1 MIHYRNAA
9 RARDVDSRALVA
21 SAKRLLGAV
30 GESGASLSLTLV
42 GDAEMRAINR
52 DHRGKDRSTDV
63 LSFSLDGESPAPDP
77 GNDSERL
84 LGDVVISVET
94 ARRQAADYDA
104 TLQEEI
110 YRLLI
115 HGLLH
120 VLGHD
125 HVQAGER
132 RAMQREERRLA
143 AAIGLGT
150 VS

>member
-21 SAKRLLGAV
+21 AAKRLLAAV
-30 GESGASLSLTLV
+30 GEERSSLSLTIV
-42 GDAEMRAINR
+42 SDAAMKAMNCE
-52 DHRGKDRSTDV
+52 HRGKDRPTDV
-63 LSFSLDGESPAPDP
+63 LSFSLDGEAAATGGSVVP
-77 GNDSERL
+77 ERL

-94 ARRQAADYDA
+94 ARRQAAGYDA
-104 TLQEEI
+104 TLQEEM

-120 VLGHD
+120 VIGHD
-125 HVQAGER
+125 HVYAGER

-143 AAIGLGT
+143 GAIGLGS
-150 VS
+150 VR

>member
-21 SAKRLLGAV
+21 AAKRLLAAV
-30 GESGASLSLTLV
+30 DEADAALSLSIV
-42 GDAEMRAINR
+42 SDAAMRVINR
-52 DHRGKDRSTDV
+52 DHRGKDRTTDV
-63 LSFSLDGESPAPDP
+63 LSFALDGETPRGTTRRQNP
-77 GNDSERL
+77 ERL

-104 TLQEEI
+104 TLQEEL

-125 HVQAGER
+125 HMRPDER
-132 RAMQREERRLA
+132 RVMQGEERRLA
-143 AAIGLGT
+143 GALGLET
-150 VS
+150 

>member
-9 RARDVDSRALVA
+9 RARDVDSRALTA
-21 SAKRLLGAV
+21 AAKRLLDAV
-30 GESGASLSLTLV
+30 GESDASLSLSLV
-42 GDAEMRAINR
+42 GDAEIQAINR
-52 DHRGKDRSTDV
+52 EHRGKDRPTDV
-63 LSFSLDGESPAPDP
+63 LSFSLDGESEPAPKVGAP
-77 GNDSERL
+77 ERL

-104 TLQEEI
+104 TLQDEI

-125 HVQAGER
+125 HREAGER
-132 RAMQREERRLA
+132 RTMQREERRLA
-143 AAIGLGT
+143 DAIGLAR
-150 VS
+150 V

>member
-21 SAKRLLGAV
+21 AAKRLLAAV
-30 GESGASLSLTLV
+30 DEADAALSLSIV
-42 GDAEMRAINR
+42 SDAAMRVINR
-52 DHRGKDRSTDV
+52 DHRGKDRTTDV
-63 LSFSLDGESPAPDP
+63 LSFALDGETARDATRRQTP
-77 GNDSERL
+77 ERL

-104 TLQEEI
+104 TLQEEL

-125 HVQAGER
+125 HMRPDER
-132 RAMQREERRLA
+132 RVMQREERRLA
-143 AAIGLGT
+143 GALGLET
-150 VS
+150 